1 YRIPN
6 KMNRYMALIL
16 IFSFALQAVC
26 LSLPPQAL
34 SMLQDLSEDERQEA
48 VLYGKRGIRTE
59 LPEFIK
65 EWSVN
70 NKLEGFAFI
79 TTEFLAL
86 AYAARQSALR
96 MTEMN
101 SYDIEDTLAKSSGKL
116 VFRVTLFG
124 DSPDFSR
131 NYTAIVKTDTT
142 TVPTTF
148 WDTPSGDP
156 YGDGESSPTY
166 VSDSDF
172 YFSSEEVDPEE
183 KITLVILDDQ
193 EKEVSRFSFDLGS
206 LR

>member
-1 YRIPN
+1 
-6 KMNRYMALIL
+6 MTRYIALVFA
-16 IFSFALQAVC
+16 FSLALQAVFI
-26 LSLPPQAL
+26 SLPHQAL
-34 SMLQDLSEDERQEA
+34 PMLQNLSEDERQEA
-48 VLYGKRGIRTE
+48 IIAGKRGIRTE
-59 LPEFIK
+59 LTEFIE

-70 NKLEGFAFI
+70 HKLDGFAFI

-96 MTEMN
+96 MSEMN

-131 NYTAIVKTDTT
+131 NYIAIVKTEGKTI
-142 TVPTTF
+142 PTTF
-148 WDTPSGDP
+148 WDTPSADP
-156 YGDGESSPTY
+156 YGDGETSPTY

-172 YFSSEEVDPEE
+172 YFPDDEVDPEG

-193 EKEVSRFSFDLGS
+193 EKEVASFPFDLSS

>member
-1 YRIPN
+1 
-6 KMNRYMALIL
+6 MTRYITLVLA
-16 IFSFALQAVC
+16 FSFALQAVFM
-26 LSLPPQAL
+26 SLPIKTPA
-34 SMLQDLSEDERQEA
+34 MLQNLSEDERQEA
-48 VLYGKRGIRTE
+48 IIAGKRGLRTE
-59 LPEFIK
+59 LPEFIE

-70 NKLEGFAFI
+70 HRFEGFAFI

-86 AYAARQSALR
+86 AYASRQSALR

-131 NYTAIVKTDTT
+131 NFTAMVKADGKTI
-142 TVPTTF
+142 PTTF
-148 WDTPSGDP
+148 WDTPSADP
-156 YGDGESSPTY
+156 YGDGETDPTF

-172 YFSSEEVDPEE
+172 YFPSDEVDPEGN
-183 KITLVILDDQ
+183 ITLIIQDDQ
-193 EKEVSRFSFDLGS
+193 GKEVASFSFDLSS